1 MSDSEDSDFHLG
13 HVVGML
19 LSGSPPS
26 GSGRVRVDDQRGD
39 VEIYEV
45 AFVRPGMWRAA
56 SSAQLWVCDGETC
69 AVRVG
74 KGPVESR
81 PTGRGRMPRPL
92 YPFFPLDAPIWGRR
106 GDDWRMRERPRAQDG
121 TWLVE
126 LENLDAPKH
135 TAELVVDPG
144 RPGITAIRI
153 PGSAVDVV
161 SFDAGPPDAA
171 AFRLPG

>member
-1 MSDSEDSDFHLG
+1 MSGRGDADFHLG

-19 LSGSPPS
+19 LNGFPPS
-26 GSGRVRVDDQRGD
+26 GTGRVRVDNQRGD
-39 VEIYEV
+39 VENYDV
-45 AFVRPGMWRAA
+45 AFAPGVWRAENPG
-56 SSAQLWVCDGETC
+56 QLWVCDGETC

-74 KGPVESR
+74 RGPLETR
-81 PTGRGRMPRPL
+81 PAGRGRRPRPL

-106 GDDWRMRERPRAQDG
+106 GDDWRMRERPRLQDG

-126 LENLDAPKH
+126 LENLDAPEH
-135 TAELVVDPG
+135 TAEVAVDPG

-153 PGSAVDVV
+153 PGSVVDVV
-161 SFDAGPPDAA
+161 SFDAGPPDVA